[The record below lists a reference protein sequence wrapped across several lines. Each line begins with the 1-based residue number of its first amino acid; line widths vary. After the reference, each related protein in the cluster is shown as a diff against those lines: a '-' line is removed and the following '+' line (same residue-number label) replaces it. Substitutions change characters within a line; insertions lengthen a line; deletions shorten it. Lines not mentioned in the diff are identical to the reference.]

1 MSIIALYGITAILL
15 LWSWRSDRKKSV
27 AALKKGWK
35 AFENLLPQFLPIIL
49 LIGLGL
55 AVLEPSTISRILG
68 EESGLTGM
76 ALAAVLGSIIL
87 MPGFIAFPLAA
98 SLLAAGA
105 GYGQIAMLL
114 TTLMMVGIVTLPLES
129 SYFGKR
135 LAIERNAL
143 AFVYAVISS
152 FVLGGI
158 L

>member
-1 MSIIALYGITAILL
+1 MFVIVLYGITAILL
-15 LWSWRSDRKKSV
+15 FWSWRSDRKKSI

-55 AVLEPSTISRILG
+55 AILDPSTISRILG
-68 EESGLTGM
+68 KESGLMGM
-76 ALAAVLGSIIL
+76 ALVAILGSVIL

-98 SLLAAGA
+98 SLLSAGA

-152 FVLGGI
+152 FILGGI

>member
-1 MSIIALYGITAILL
+1 MSVIVLYGVTAILL
-15 LWSWRSDRKKSV
+15 LWSWRSDRKKSI

-55 AVLEPSTISRILG
+55 AILDPSTISRILG
-68 EESGLTGM
+68 KESGLMGM

-152 FVLGGI
+152 FILGGI

>member
-1 MSIIALYGITAILL
+1 MSVIVLYGVTAILL

-68 EESGLTGM
+68 KESGLMGM

>member
-68 EESGLTGM
+68 KESGLTGM

>member
-1 MSIIALYGITAILL
+1 MSVIVLYGVTAILL
-15 LWSWRSDRKKSV
+15 LWSWRSDRKKSI

-55 AVLEPSTISRILG
+55 AILDPSTISRILG
-68 EESGLTGM
+68 KESGLMGM

-129 SYFGKR
+129 CYFGKR
-135 LAIERNAL
+135 LAIERYAL

-152 FVLGGI
+152 FILGGI

>member
-1 MSIIALYGITAILL
+1 MESSEDGIPGVAHK
-15 LWSWRSDRKKSV
+15 RRDRKKSI

-55 AVLEPSTISRILG
+55 AILEPSTISRILG
-68 EESGLTGM
+68 KESGLMGM
-76 ALAAVLGSIIL
+76 ALAALLGSIIL

-98 SLLAAGA
+98 SLLSAGA

-114 TTLMMVGIVTLPLES
+114 TTLMMVGVVTLPLES

-135 LAIERNAL
+135 LAIERNVL
-143 AFVYAVISS
+143 AFAYAVLSS
-152 FVLGGI
+152 FILGGI

>member
-87 MPGFIAFPLAA
+87 IPGFIAFPLAA

>member
-1 MSIIALYGITAILL
+1 MSIIILYGITAILL
-15 LWSWRSDRKKSV
+15 FWSWRRDRKKSI

-55 AVLEPSTISRILG
+55 AILEPSTISRILG
-68 EESGLTGM
+68 KESGLMGM
-76 ALAAVLGSIIL
+76 ALAALLGSIIL

-98 SLLAAGA
+98 SLLSAGA

-114 TTLMMVGIVTLPLES
+114 TTLMMVGVVTLPLES

-135 LAIERNAL
+135 LAIERNVL
-143 AFVYAVISS
+143 AFAYAVLSS
-152 FVLGGI
+152 FILGGI

>member
-152 FVLGGI
+152 FILGGI